1 MALRHLLACVS
12 PLAILISLAVSGCSS
27 ESDAAPQPQIP
38 EVTVVSVHRASIPVT
53 AELPGRTSA
62 YLVAEVRAR
71 VDGIVQARDFQEGA
85 DVREGQRLYQ
95 VDPAP
100 YRAAYESAQAQLARA
115 VANVGSTT
123 AQAERDK
130 VLVSGNAVST
140 QAYINAVAAQQQA
153 NADVAAARAALK
165 VAAIN
170 LGYTDVMSPISGRI
184 GPSLVTQGAYVQAS
198 AATPMATVQQI
209 DPIYVDVSQT
219 SVEGLDLRR
228 QVANGQLKLN
238 GPDQAKVRLVLE
250 DGSEYT
256 QAGTLQ
262 FTDITVDRGTG
273 SVTVRAL
280 FPNPQHVL
288 LPGMFV
294 RARIDQ
300 GTNSQAIL
308 VPQDGLTHDHNGNAT
323 VLVVGA
329 DNKVAQKVVVASR
342 TYQDQWVVESGL
354 NDGDRV
360 IVSGTQ
366 RAKAGGVVR
375 AIPAP
380 APGQPPLAS
389 TQPSP

>member
-1 MALRHLLACVS
+1 MVLRHLLVLVS
-12 PLAILISLAVSGCSS
+12 PLAILIALASGGCSS
-27 ESDAAPQPQIP
+27 ETDAAAQAPTP
-38 EVTVVSVHRASIPVT
+38 EVTVVTVHRTPIPVT

-71 VDGIVQARDFQEGA
+71 VDGIVQAREFQEGA
-85 DVREGQRLYQ
+85 DVREGTRLYQ

-115 VANVGSTT
+115 VANVAATT

-130 VLVSGNAVST
+130 VLVSGNAVSE
-140 QAYINAVAAQQQA
+140 QAYINAVAAQKQA
-153 NADVAAARAALK
+153 DADVAGARAAVK
-165 VAAIN
+165 VASIN

-184 GPSLVTQGAYVQAS
+184 GTSLVTQGAYVQAS

-228 QVANGQLKLN
+228 QVASGQLKLN

-250 DGSEYT
+250 DGSEYS
-256 QAGTLQ
+256 QAGTLE

-308 VPQDGLTHDHNGNAT
+308 VPQDGVTHDHNGSAT
-323 VLVVGA
+323 VLTVGA
-329 DNKVAQKVVVASR
+329 DDKVAQKTVVASR
-342 TYQDQWVVESGL
+342 TYKDQWVVESGL
-354 NDGDRV
+354 NEGDRV

-366 RAKAGGVVR
+366 RVQSGGVVR
-375 AIPAP
+375 AIQAP
-380 APGQPPLAS
+380 APSPPPVAS
-389 TQPSP
+389 TKPSP